1 MANYANNTDVADY
14 VPDVFDY
21 EVVDFTSEL
30 TRATDMVN
38 KRLKGDWFRSAPN
51 DFDASLLNAA
61 QWKETT
67 VYAALAYFILPKLS
81 SFRPDDTFLEM
92 SMFYRDRFEDTYK
105 REVASGVDYDDNE
118 SGTYDDAERV
128 YTRLNRIVR

>member
-38 KRLKGDWFRSAPN
+38 KRLKGDWYRGNPN
-51 DFDASLLNAA
+51 DYNTALLNPA

-92 SMFYRDRFEDTYK
+92 SAFYRDRFEDTYK

-118 SGTYDDAERV
+118 DGEFQDAERV
-128 YTRLNRIVR
+128 YTRLNRLVR

>member
-1 MANYANNTDVADY
+1 MANFATNTDVADY
-14 VPDVFDY
+14 VPDIFDY

-30 TRATDMVN
+30 TRATEMVQ
-38 KRLKGDWFRSAPN
+38 KQLKADWWRGVSN
-51 DFDASLLNAA
+51 DFDGAKLNSA

-92 SMFYRDRFEDTYK
+92 SAFYRDRFNTTFK
-105 REVASGVDYDDNE
+105 LEVASGVDYDDNLD
-118 SGTYDDAERV
+118 GDFTVGDRV
-128 YTRLNRIVR
+128 YTRLDRLVR

>member
-1 MANYANNTDVADY
+1 MANYATNTDVADY

-118 SGTYDDAERV
+118 NDSYEDAERV

>member
-38 KRLKGDWFRSAPN
+38 KRLKGEWWRGASN
-51 DFDASLLNAA
+51 DFDTDKLNAA

-92 SMFYRDRFEDTYK
+92 SLFYRDRFEDTYK
-105 REVASGVDYDDNE
+105 REVASGVDYDDNND
-118 SGTYDDAERV
+118 GQYTDAERV
-128 YTRLNRIVR
+128 YTRLDRLVR

>member
-1 MANYANNTDVADY
+1 MANHANNTDVADY

-38 KRLKGDWFRSAPN
+38 KRLKGEWYRGSPN
-51 DFDASLLNAA
+51 DYNTALLNSA

-92 SMFYRDRFEDTYK
+92 SGFYRDRFSNTFK
-105 REVASGVDYDDNE
+105 LEVASGVDYDDNSDGQYSE
-118 SGTYDDAERV
+118 AERV
-128 YTRLNRIVR
+128 YTRLDRLVR

>member
-38 KRLKGDWFRSAPN
+38 KRLKGGWWRGNPN
-51 DFDASLLNAA
+51 EFDSSLLNPA

-67 VYAALAYFILPKLS
+67 VYGALAYFILPKLS

-92 SMFYRDRFEDTYK
+92 SLFYRDRFEDTYK

-118 SGTYDDAERV
+118 DGSYDDAERV
-128 YTRLNRIVR
+128 YTRLNRLVR

>member
-1 MANYANNTDVADY
+1 MANHANNTDVADY

-30 TRATDMVN
+30 TRATEMVN
-38 KRLKGDWFRSAPN
+38 KRLKGEWFRGSPN
-51 DFDASLLNAA
+51 EFDASLLNPA

-92 SMFYRDRFEDTYK
+92 SLFYRDRFEDTYK
-105 REVASGVDYDDNE
+105 REVASGVDYDDNDD
-118 SGTYDDAERV
+118 GQYTDAERV
-128 YTRLNRIVR
+128 YTRLNRLVR

>member
-1 MANYANNTDVADY
+1 MANFATNNDVADY
-14 VPDVFDY
+14 VPDIFDY

-30 TRATDMVN
+30 TRATEMV
-38 KRLKGDWFRSAPN
+38 KKQLKSDWWRGVSN
-51 DFDASLLNAA
+51 DFSGDKLNPA

-92 SMFYRDRFEDTYK
+92 SGFYRDRFSNTFK
-105 REVASGVDYDDNE
+105 LEVTSGVDYDDN
-118 SGTYDDAERV
+118 SDGTYADSERV
-128 YTRLNRIVR
+128 YTRLDRLVR

>member
-1 MANYANNTDVADY
+1 MANFATNTDVADY

-30 TRATDMVN
+30 TRATEMVN
-38 KRLKGDWFRSAPN
+38 KKLKGGWWRGNPN
-51 DFDASLLNAA
+51 EFDSSLLNPA

-67 VYAALAYFILPKLS
+67 VYGALAYFILPKLS

-92 SMFYRDRFEDTYK
+92 SLFYRDRFEDTYK

-118 SGTYDDAERV
+118 DGSYDDAERV
-128 YTRLNRIVR
+128 YTRLNRLVR

>member
-1 MANYANNTDVADY
+1 MANHANNTDVADY

-30 TRATDMVN
+30 TRATEMVN
-38 KRLKGDWFRSAPN
+38 KRLKGDWFRGSPN

-118 SGTYDDAERV
+118 DGEYTDAERV
-128 YTRLNRIVR
+128 YTRLNRLIR

>member
-1 MANYANNTDVADY
+1 MANHANNTDVADY

-38 KRLKGDWFRSAPN
+38 KRLKGEWYRGNPN
-51 DFDASLLNAA
+51 DYNTALLNSA

-92 SMFYRDRFEDTYK
+92 SAFYRDRFEDTYK

-118 SGTYDDAERV
+118 DGSYDDAERV
-128 YTRLNRIVR
+128 YTRLNRLIR

>member
-1 MANYANNTDVADY
+1 MANFATNTDVADY
-14 VPDVFDY
+14 VPDIFDY

-30 TRATDMVN
+30 TRATEMVQ
-38 KRLKGDWFRSAPN
+38 KQLKAEWWRGVSD
-51 DFDASLLNAA
+51 DFEASKLNSA

-92 SMFYRDRFEDTYK
+92 SAFYRDRFNNTYK
-105 REVASGVDYDDNE
+105 LEVASGVDYDDNQD
-118 SGTYDDAERV
+118 GTYADSERV
-128 YTRLNRIVR
+128 YTRLDRLVR

>member
-1 MANYANNTDVADY
+1 MANFATNTDVADY
-14 VPDVFDY
+14 VPDIFDY

-30 TRATDMVN
+30 TRATEMVQ
-38 KRLKGDWFRSAPN
+38 KQLKADWWRGVSN
-51 DFDASLLNAA
+51 DFNADKLNAA

-92 SMFYRDRFEDTYK
+92 SAFYRDRFNTTFK
-105 REVASGVDYDDNE
+105 LEVASGVDYDDNLD
-118 SGTYDDAERV
+118 GDFTDGERV
-128 YTRLNRIVR
+128 YTRLDRLVR

>member
-1 MANYANNTDVADY
+1 MANYATNTDVADY

-38 KRLKGDWFRSAPN
+38 KRLKGDWWRQNPN
-51 DFDASLLNAA
+51 DFDVSLLNAA

-105 REVASGVDYDDNE
+105 REVASGVDYDENE
-118 SGTYDDAERV
+118 NDSYDDAERV